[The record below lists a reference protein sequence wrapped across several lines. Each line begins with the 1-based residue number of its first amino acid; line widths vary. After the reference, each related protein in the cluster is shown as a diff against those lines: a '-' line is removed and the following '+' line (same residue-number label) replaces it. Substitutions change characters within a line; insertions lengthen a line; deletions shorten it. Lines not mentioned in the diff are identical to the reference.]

1 MQVIGNF
8 INGELSASKSG
19 RTAPIFNPATGAQ
32 IKSVTLSTSDETE
45 AAIGVAQAAFASWS
59 KVTPL
64 NRSRIMFRF
73 KALLEQNID
82 QLAEMITLEHGKVLS
97 DAKGEL
103 TRGIEVV
110 EFACGIPHLLK
121 GEHSLNVGRG
131 VDSFSMMQPL
141 GVCAGISPFNFPVM
155 VPMWMFP
162 IALACGNTF
171 IMKPSEKDPSVIMRV
186 AELLTEAGLPDGV
199 FNIVNGDKESVDA
212 LLCDSRVQA
221 VSFVGST
228 PIAEY
233 IYATGSMLGKRVQA
247 LGGAKNHIIVMPDAE
262 VEQVTSALMGAAF
275 GSAGERCM
283 AISVAVCVD
292 DNTADQLIAK
302 LHQEI
307 SEMRVGPGSGFI
319 EEPHMGPLVSQA
331 HAEKVRGYIDDG
343 IKDGATLLVD
353 GRNFKVLDHEQGY
366 FVGPTLFDHVKPGMR
381 IYNEEIFGPVLCV
394 VRVDSYQEAVTLINS
409 HEYGNGTSIFTTD
422 GDTARQFCEQ
432 IQVGMVG
439 VNIPIPVPMAFH
451 SFGGWK
457 RSVFGPLNMHGTDGV
472 RFYTKMKTVTAR
484 WPKGNQTTNTFSMPT
499 MK

>member
-1 MQVIGNF
+1 MQLIGNF
-8 INGELSASKSG
+8 INGKLTASAST
-19 RTAPIFNPATGAQ
+19 RTAPIFNPATGEQ
-32 IKSVTLSTSDETE
+32 TKSVSLSTVSETE
-45 AAIGVAQAAFASWS
+45 AAIGVAQTAFETWR
-59 KVTPL
+59 KITPL
-64 NRSRIMFRF
+64 NRARVMFRF
-73 KALLEQNID
+73 KALMEDNID
-82 QLAEMITLEHGKVLS
+82 QLAQMITLEHGKVIS

-103 TRGIEVV
+103 TRGIEVI

-131 VDSFSMMQPL
+131 VDSFSLMQPL

-171 IMKPSEKDPSVIMRV
+171 VIKPSEKDPSVIMRV

-199 FNIVNGDKESVDA
+199 FNIVNGDKESVDV
-212 LLCDSRVQA
+212 LLSDTRVHA
-221 VSFVGST
+221 ISFVGST

-233 IYATGSMLGKRVQA
+233 IYTTGSKHGKRVQA
-247 LGGAKNHIIVMPDAE
+247 LGGAKNHMIVMPDAE
-262 VEQVTSALMGAAF
+262 VKQVTSALMGAAY

-283 AISVAVCVD
+283 AISIAVCVGD
-292 DNTADQLIAK
+292 ETADRLIEQLK
-302 LHQEI
+302 QEI
-307 SEMRVGPGSGFI
+307 EVMIVGPGSGLA
-319 EEPHMGPLVSQA
+319 EEAHMGPLVSKV
-331 HAEKVRGYIDDG
+331 HADKVLSYIDSG
-343 IKDGATLLVD
+343 VKDGASLLVD
-353 GRNFKVLDHEQGY
+353 GRAFSVKNHEQGY

-381 IYNEEIFGPVLCV
+381 IYDEEIFGPVLCI
-394 VRVDSYQEAVTLINS
+394 VRVDSYDEAVALINS

-422 GDTARQFCEQ
+422 GDSARQFCEQ
-432 IQVGMVG
+432 VQVGMVG

-457 RSVFGPLNMHGTDGV
+457 RSVFGPLNMHGNDGV

-484 WPKGNQTTNTFSMPT
+484 WPKGQQTTNTFSMPT